1 MYTLNRRY
9 SMTTISAVKA
19 RAKFSDLVTK
29 AAFEKDRI
37 VLTRNGKELA
47 ALVPIED
54 VLLLEELE
62 SQADLRAARKAL
74 KEKGSVPWE
83 KLKADLGL

>member
-1 MYTLNRRY
+1 
-9 SMTTISAVKA
+9 MTTITTVKA
-19 RAKFSDLVTK
+19 RAKFSDLITR

-37 VLTRNGKELA
+37 VLTRNGKGLA
-47 ALVPIED
+47 AVVPIED

-62 SQADLRAARKAL
+62 NRADVRAAKKAL

-83 KLKADLGL
+83 RIKAELAL

>member
-1 MYTLNRRY
+1 
-9 SMTTISAVKA
+9 MTTIPAVKA
-19 RAKFSDLVTK
+19 RAKFSDLITK

-62 SQADLRAARKAL
+62 NKADLQAARKAL

>member
-1 MYTLNRRY
+1 
-9 SMTTISAVKA
+9 MTTIPAVKA
-19 RAKFSDLVTK
+19 RAKFSDLVTR

-47 ALVPIED
+47 AVVPIED
-54 VLLLEELE
+54 VRLLEELE
-62 SQADLRAARKAL
+62 NRADLQAARKAL

-83 KLKADLGL
+83 KVKTELGL